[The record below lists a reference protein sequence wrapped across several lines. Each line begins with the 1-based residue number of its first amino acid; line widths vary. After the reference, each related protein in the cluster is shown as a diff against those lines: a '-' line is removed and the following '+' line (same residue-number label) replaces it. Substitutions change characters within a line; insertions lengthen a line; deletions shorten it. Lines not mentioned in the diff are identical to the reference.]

1 MELHSEIG
9 QTFKTELSLGSSQ
22 RLKSVNHFRKK
33 LPPLTG
39 LWGLTGLWV
48 WKIDDIDKKDTW
60 KLI

>member
-1 MELHSEIG
+1 MNNYTDNKATLKWNLEVHSEIG

-39 LWGLTGLWV
+39 LWGLTGL
-48 WKIDDIDKKDTW
+48 
-60 KLI
+60 